1 MLNQSIFGIIILLLT
16 NAFVIAH
23 GGYCFV
29 ILLDNIAVYFN
40 VVVAEIIA
48 DNSISLLIN
57 LCFLC
62 VLKLNPTQSNLS
74 CRSITTSVICVR
86 FKCHL
91 QASHVNC
98 PHRLRCN
105 TWLVQRRHIAYH
117 YVCTTQLYQN
127 TYYRVIFTYYSCT
140 RLYTAISFTNAVF
153 PLLLS
158 TPIILILQIHRLVAR
173 I

>member
-98 PHRLRCN
+98 PHKTSAQHLTGPTPSHRISLRMYN
-105 TWLVQRRHIAYH
+105 TI
-117 YVCTTQLYQN
+117 
-127 TYYRVIFTYYSCT
+127 
-140 RLYTAISFTNAVF
+140 ISKY
-153 PLLLS
+153 LL
-158 TPIILILQIHRLVAR
+158 
-173 I
+173 